1 MRPDMNQQNE
11 RCTDLYE
18 AILRLE
24 NLTSASA
31 FLTTCA
37 L

>member
-18 AILRLE
+18 AILRLKTW
-24 NLTSASA
+24 TSASA